1 MEKDICEEMED
12 LNFSLLSAKNGMY
25 LAVSFAFTSE
35 LDAPCWSLM
44 EKRLMEKDLRFV
56 GIRQN
61 VMVKVLCLGRWI

>member
-35 LDAPCWSLM
+35 LDAPC
-44 EKRLMEKDLRFV
+44 
-56 GIRQN
+56 
-61 VMVKVLCLGRWI
+61 